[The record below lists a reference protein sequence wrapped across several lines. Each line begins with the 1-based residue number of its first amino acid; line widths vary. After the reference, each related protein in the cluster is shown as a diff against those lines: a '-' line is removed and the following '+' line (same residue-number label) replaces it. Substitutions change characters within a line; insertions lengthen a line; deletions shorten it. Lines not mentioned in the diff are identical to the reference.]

1 MKINITIFPDVRNK
15 SFGCIIGLQMWI
27 EFIFRDFQVCNLFI
41 KLKLYLLSRDARSVW
56 LFFCQIIFGP
66 ILFSIEDPVV
76 ILAGRSVF

>member
-1 MKINITIFPDVRNK
+1 MLGIRALDAF
-15 SFGCIIGLQMWI
+15 IGLQMWI
-27 EFIFRDFQVCNLFI
+27 EFIFRDFQVCHLFI